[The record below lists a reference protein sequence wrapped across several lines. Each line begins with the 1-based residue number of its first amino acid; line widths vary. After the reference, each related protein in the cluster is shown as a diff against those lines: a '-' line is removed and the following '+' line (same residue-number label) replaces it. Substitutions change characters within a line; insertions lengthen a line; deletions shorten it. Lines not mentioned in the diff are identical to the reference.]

1 MSAVIGNG
9 DTAQKLL
16 NVIRRMEF
24 CQNLR
29 TAHYLTNLIHIS
41 ADTSNIHRD
50 NDFGAFRDSIS
61 QFIVIHLD
69 IVLLRIHQD
78 NGSTDMSDDRCRRR
92 QYKYMPTES
101 PL

>member
-16 NVIRRMEF
+16 NIICRMEF
-24 CQNLR
+24 CQNFR
-29 TAHYLTNLIHIS
+29 TVHYLTNLINIS

-50 NDFGAFRDSIS
+50 NDFGALSDSIC

-78 NGSTDMSDDRCRRR
+78 NGSTDMSETTDADAV
-92 QYKYMPTES
+92 
-101 PL
+101 

>member
-16 NVIRRMEF
+16 NIICRMEF
-24 CQNLR
+24 CQNFR

-50 NDFGAFRDSIS
+50 NDFGALCDSIC
-61 QFIVIHLD
+61 QLAVVHLD

-78 NGSTDMSDDRCRRR
+78 NGSTDMSETTDADAV
-92 QYKYMPTES
+92 
-101 PL
+101 

>member
-24 CQNLR
+24 CQNFR
-29 TAHYLTNLIHIS
+29 TVHYLTNLIHIS

-69 IVLLRIHQD
+69 IVLLRIH
-78 NGSTDMSDDRCRRR
+78 
-92 QYKYMPTES
+92 P
-101 PL
+101 

>member
-1 MSAVIGNG
+1 MRAVIGNG
-9 DTAQKLL
+9 NTAKKLL
-16 NVIRRMEF
+16 NIIRRMEF
-24 CQNLR
+24 CQNFR
-29 TAHYLTNLIHIS
+29 TVHYLANLIHIS

-78 NGSTDMSDDRCRRR
+78 NGSTDMSETTDADAV
-92 QYKYMPTES
+92 
-101 PL
+101 

>member
-1 MSAVIGNG
+1 MNERSHWKWRYG
-9 DTAQKLL
+9 QKLL

-24 CQNLR
+24 CQNFR
-29 TAHYLTNLIHIS
+29 TAHYLMNLIHIS

-50 NDFGAFRDSIS
+50 NDFGVLRDNIS

-78 NGSTDMSDDRCRRR
+78 NGSTDMSETTDADAV
-92 QYKYMPTES
+92 
-101 PL
+101 

>member
-24 CQNLR
+24 CQNFR
-29 TAHYLTNLIHIS
+29 TSHYLTNLIHIS

-69 IVLLRIHQD
+69 IVLLRIHHD
-78 NGSTDMSDDRCRRR
+78 NVNQARHLNHILQICIRFQKKCQM
-92 QYKYMPTES
+92 
-101 PL
+101 